1 MLNKFIISILLGL
14 IWLQFGFAELR
25 DPTRPVNFIDQ
36 GSGKGGMRV
45 DSIIS
50 SETRQ
55 TALVNGRWVSVGD
68 NVDGKEVS
76 RITADSVQFKTGDK
90 YMVVSI
96 EEQPVKQLSVR
107 GTS

>member
-1 MLNKFIISILLGL
+1 MLNKLFIGLLLGL
-14 IWLQFGFAELR
+14 MCMQWGFAELR

-50 SETRQ
+50 SESRQ
-55 TALVNGRWVSVGD
+55 AALVNGRWVSVGD
-68 NVDGKEVS
+68 NVDGKEVT

-90 YMVVSI
+90 YMVVSV